1 MGGLVLALWVVATLA
16 WWAFAFAPLPSAPPE
31 WLTAARHACF
41 GSADTGLP
49 APHGWMLLV
58 LGPLSFLIGIAV
70 LWGGQLPN
78 ALARALRGRTGR
90 IAAAGLALAVGVET
104 VWVARKVESARAVG
118 AWARGIHEEVAE
130 LPADYPR
137 GAAAAP
143 DFSLVDQHGRTLSLA
158 ELRGQPIVV
167 TFVFAHCETVCPL
180 LVETLKQASED
191 GPRAAVLLVTLDPWR
206 DTPSTLAGIASRWAV
221 PEDFHVL
228 SSRRA
233 DDVLGTA
240 QRYGVAFARDEA
252 TGDIVHA
259 ALVFVID
266 RDGRL
271 AYTFNN
277 PPAAWLRDG
286 LRRLETTRVVA
297 G

>member
-1 MGGLVLALWVVATLA
+1 MGAPVLGLWVVATLA

-41 GSADTGLP
+41 GSAQTGLP

-58 LGPLSFLIGIAV
+58 LAPLSFLVGIAV
-70 LWGGQLPN
+70 LWGSELPA
-78 ALARALRGRTGR
+78 ALARAMRGRAGR
-90 IAAAGLALAVGVET
+90 IAAIGLALAVGVET
-104 VWVARKVESARAVG
+104 VWVAHKVGSARAAG
-118 AWARGIHEEVAE
+118 AWARDIHEAGD

-137 GAAAAP
+137 GSAAAP
-143 DFSLVDQHGRTLSLA
+143 DFALIDQHGRTLSLA
-158 ELRGQPIVV
+158 GLRGQPIVI
-167 TFVFAHCETVCPL
+167 TFVFAHCETLCPL

-191 GPRAAVLLVTLDPWR
+191 GPPAAVLLVTLDPWR

-221 PEDFHVL
+221 PSGFHVL

-233 DDVLGTA
+233 DDVLATA
-240 QRYGVAFARDEA
+240 GRYGVAYARDER

-266 RDGRL
+266 RNGRL

-277 PPAAWLRDG
+277 PPAAWVREG
-286 LRRLETTRVVA
+286 LRRIEATHVLA

>member
-1 MGGLVLALWVVATLA
+1 MGAPVLALWVVATLA

-41 GSADTGLP
+41 GSAETGLP

-58 LGPLSFLIGIAV
+58 LAPLSFLVGIAV
-70 LWGGQLPN
+70 LWGGELPA
-78 ALARALRGRTGR
+78 ALARAMRGRTGR
-90 IAAAGLALAVGVET
+90 IAVAGLALAVGVET

-118 AWARGIHEEVAE
+118 TWARDIHEAGD

-143 DFSLVDQHGRTLSLA
+143 DFSLVDQHGRTLSLGD
-158 ELRGQPIVV
+158 LRGQPIVV

-180 LVETLKQASED
+180 LVETLKQASGQ

-206 DTPSTLAGIASRWAV
+206 DTPSTLAGIASRWAI
-221 PEDFHVL
+221 PDGFHVL
-228 SSRRA
+228 SSRHA

-240 QRYGVAFARDEA
+240 ARYGVAYARDER

-271 AYTFNN
+271 AYTFSN
-277 PPAAWLRDG
+277 PSPAWVREA
-286 LRRLETTRVVA
+286 LRRLGATHVLA